1 MSAAHKSGFIALV
14 GRPNAGKSA
23 LLNALLGQ
31 KLSIVSCQP
40 QTTRHRILGILDGEG
55 WQACFLDTPGWLEK
69 ADDPLQGNL
78 IKMTRAAARDDA
90 DVVLLVVE
98 PAPARPEDLAA
109 FQRFAELGKPLIL
122 AVNKC
127 DRVGVPAAEAA
138 AASYGPLAPA
148 AIHQVSALKGTGVAD
163 LRSRIIN
170 LLPESP
176 PYYEKGQ
183 ASDRWERFFAAE
195 MVREALF
202 ELYREEIPHA
212 CAVDIE
218 RYKERPG
225 LKDLIQVVVY
235 VERPSQKGILLGAH
249 GSAIRRLTQASL
261 RRIEAFL
268 GRPVE
273 LELWVKVRKDWRKDR
288 QALKEFG
295 YVV

>member
-1 MSAAHKSGFIALV
+1 MSGPHRSGFIALV

-31 KLSIVSCQP
+31 KLSIVSPLP

-90 DVVLLVVE
+90 DILLLVVD
-98 PAPARPEDLAA
+98 PAPASPGDLEA
-109 FQRFAELGKPLIL
+109 FRRFAELGKPLVL

-127 DRVGVPAAEAA
+127 DRVAPEAAEAA
-138 AASYGPLAPA
+138 AASYAPLAA
-148 AIHQVSALKGTGVAD
+148 AAVHKVSALKKTGVPE
-163 LRSRIIN
+163 LRERLAA
-170 LLPESP
+170 LLPDSP

-195 MVREALF
+195 FVREALF
-202 ELYREEIPHA
+202 ELYREEVPHA

-225 LKDLIQVVVY
+225 LKDLIQAVVY

-249 GSAIRRLTQASL
+249 GQAIRRLTQLSL

-268 GRPVE
+268 GRPAE
-273 LELWVKVRKDWRKDR
+273 LELWVKVRKDWRRDPR
-288 QALKEFG
+288 ALKEFG